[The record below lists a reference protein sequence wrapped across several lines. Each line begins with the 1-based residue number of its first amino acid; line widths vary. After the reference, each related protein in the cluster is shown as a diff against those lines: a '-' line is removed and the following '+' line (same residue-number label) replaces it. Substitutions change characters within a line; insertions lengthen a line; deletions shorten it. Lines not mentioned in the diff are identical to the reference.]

1 MILGVGLSA
10 RDLPQQTFEIAVC
23 RDQDEVVSGGVL
35 QNPPNRRH
43 EQARFGTR
51 FRSQRSNSRPKTSA
65 VMPLTAIAP
74 EYRSGIMAGLAT
86 PVFWK
91 WCSVAFQAAMPPF
104 VGHSSSSASSCRK
117 PLVPHIPALGERVF
131 AHYMSDGQ
139 KQAAVAGQIER
150 QIRPLP
156 VVAVGRSEEHTSELQ
171 SLRHLVCR
179 LLLEKKKH

>member
-10 RDLPQQTFEIAVC
+10 GDLPQQTFEIAVC

-43 EQARFGTR
+43 EQARFGAR
-51 FRSQRSNSRPKTSA
+51 FRSQRSNSRPKTGA

-104 VGHSSSSASSCRK
+104 VGAFFFFRVIMPQTPRAAHSSPWGTRFRALYERWPEAGRRCRADRAADSPAASCGRWAARYSSA
-117 PLVPHIPALGERVF
+117 
-131 AHYMSDGQ
+131 
-139 KQAAVAGQIER
+139 
-150 QIRPLP
+150 
-156 VVAVGRSEEHTSELQ
+156 
-171 SLRHLVCR
+171 
-179 LLLEKKKH
+179 